1 MKHNLFKPQSLEEGK
16 HAVVGDCN
24 GIPMAERYAQETPLF
39 ARKIVELIPAN
50 TVLPAYILDY
60 GCGVGRI
67 AKEILKEREGIEIVG
82 VDASEEM
89 RELARKNVNDA
100 AFAPASPQA
109 IDKEKVYDAAYLVY
123 VLQHVPAIE
132 IREILQ
138 RIHYSLKDH
147 ACLFYCSSDYR
158 MAIRYDG
165 KGFFDD
171 RFLGVDL
178 QEELSRYF
186 DLVGPAFTDEE
197 LDANPIVKKMVRGED
212 GGLAHPALI
221 YRKKKIV
228 GPLFNA
234 EPEEEEV
241 VHESPESLAEA
252 GGPAEKSM
260 KPQKLVLVQKQA
272 PGDIMMATIALRDL
286 HAAFPGRYLTDVRS
300 PANDIFKNNPLIT
313 PIEVEDKAR
322 EQEIIE
328 ALKADENHAP
338 IDYGD
343 VKYVNLHYPMIHNSS
358 RLGTHFADAMTE
370 FLSEQLGVK
379 IPRTGLRPELF
390 LDENEKTW
398 ASPVVRETGYEG
410 KYWVINAGSKSD
422 YSLKQYPFYQEV
434 VDLLPN
440 IKFVQIGQKEHN
452 HKPLSGPV
460 DMLGKTNLR
469 DLFRTIYHAEGVLTC
484 VSLPLHVAAALA
496 KPCVC
501 VAGGR
506 EGTRWELYPD
516 HRFLYVNGAIPCAP
530 YDGCWKS
537 KPKDCE
543 NLVPIS
549 RRDPAMVSDLGRTNE
564 HIEKVP
570 LCMKMIRPEDVA
582 RAIEL
587 YYIGGVL
594 K

>member
-1 MKHNLFKPQSLEEGK
+1 MKHNLFKPHNLEEGK

-39 ARKIVELIPAN
+39 ANKIFELVPGTTIVPAN
-50 TVLPAYILDY
+50 ILDY

-67 AKEILKEREGIEIVG
+67 AKEIIRQEEIKSSGRVKIVG
-82 VDASEEM
+82 VDPSAEM
-89 RELARKNVNDA
+89 RELAFNNVSHP
-100 AFAPASPQA
+100 FFRPMAPQELIEPA
-109 IDKEKVYDAAYLVY
+109 IFDVAYLVY

-138 RIHYSLKDH
+138 RIHYSLKDGGY
-147 ACLFYCSSDYR
+147 LFYCSSDYR

-197 LDANPIVKKMVRGED
+197 LDANPIVKKMVKGED

-221 YRKKKIV
+221 YRKKKIE
-228 GPLFNA
+228 GPLFNTY
-234 EPEEEEV
+234 PGEEKGV
-241 VHESPESLAEA
+241 RITSAPGS
-252 GGPAEKSM
+252 GEKM
-260 KPQKLVLVQKQA
+260 KANQVQKLVLVQKQA

-300 PANDIFKNNPLIT
+300 PANDIFKNSPFIT
-313 PIEVEDKAR
+313 SIEIEDKTR

-328 ALKADENHAP
+328 ELKADPEHSP
-338 IDYGD
+338 IAYGD
-343 VKYVNLHYPMIHNSS
+343 VLFVNLHYPMIHQSS
-358 RLGTHFADAMTE
+358 MRGTHFADAMTE
-370 FLSEQLGVK
+370 FLSKQLGVE
-379 IPRTGLRPELF
+379 IPRTGLRPELY
-390 LDENEKTW
+390 LDEAEKTW
-398 ASPVVRETGYEG
+398 ASPVVRETGFEG
-410 KYWVINAGSKSD
+410 KYWVINAGSKKD
-422 YSLKQYPFYQEV
+422 YSLKQYPYYQEV
-434 VDLLPN
+434 VDLLPD
-440 IKFVQIGQKEHN
+440 IKFVQIGQKEHV
-452 HKPLSGPV
+452 HKPLNGVV
-460 DMLGKTNLR
+460 DMVGKTNLR

-537 KPKDCE
+537 KPEDCVNLQE
-543 NLVPIS
+543 NL
-549 RRDPAMVSDLGRTNE
+549 
-564 HIEKVP
+564 P

-582 RAIEL
+582 RAIKL

>member
-1 MKHNLFKPQSLEEGK
+1 MSLILREPG
-16 HAVVGDCN
+16 V
-24 GIPMAERYAQETPLF
+24 
-39 ARKIVELIPAN
+39 PAN
-50 TVLPAYILDY
+50 ILDY

-67 AKEILKEREGIEIVG
+67 AKEIIQQEGNNAWRSISIVG
-82 VDASEEM
+82 VDPSAEM
-89 RELARKNVNDA
+89 RKLAFNNVAHPFFRPVAPEELTKPEIFD
-100 AFAPASPQA
+100 
-109 IDKEKVYDAAYLVY
+109 IAYLVY

-138 RIHYSLKDH
+138 RIHYSLKDDGY
-147 ACLFYCSSDYR
+147 LFYCSSDYR

-178 QEELSRYF
+178 QEELSRFF
-186 DLVGPAFTDEE
+186 DLVGPAFTEEE
-197 LDANPIVKKMVRGED
+197 LKANPIVEKMVKGE

-221 YRKKKIV
+221 YRKKRIE

-234 EPEEEEV
+234 RPEEKKGSHTHTAPVETGIGEAMEV
-241 VHESPESLAEA
+241 
-252 GGPAEKSM
+252 

-286 HAAFPGRYLTDVRS
+286 HAAFPGQYITDMRS
-300 PANDIFKNNPLIT
+300 PANEIFKNSPLIT
-313 PIEVEDKAR
+313 PIEVEDKQR

-328 ALKADENHAP
+328 ELKADNNHAP
-338 IDYGD
+338 IDLGD

-390 LDENEKTW
+390 LDEAEKTW
-398 ASPVVRETGYEG
+398 ASPVARETGYEG

-422 YSLKQYPFYQEV
+422 YSLKQYPYYQEV
-434 VDLLPN
+434 VDLLPD
-440 IKFVQIGQKEHN
+440 IKFVQIGQKEHI
-452 HKPLSGPV
+452 HKPLNGV
-460 DMLGKTNLR
+460 VNMLGRTNLR

-516 HRFLYVNGAIPCAP
+516 HRFLYVNGALPCAP

-537 KPKDCE
+537 KPGDCV
-543 NLVPIS
+543 NLQDS
-549 RRDPAMVSDLGRTNE
+549 
-564 HIEKVP
+564 VP

-587 YYIGGVL
+587 YYIGGIL
-594 K
+594 KK